1 MRTDISGWTT
11 RLDDAMVAHFTAS
24 GQWKGQTLA
33 GSAAHWAN
41 KAPATPVVIDDVAM
55 LTFAD
60 LHNRGLQ
67 LAAALRSNG
76 VKRGDVISFQLP
88 NWHETLVINL
98 AASLGGFVCNPIVP
112 IYRDAEVGYILKHSR
127 TRVFFIPGHFRSI
140 DYLAMVERLRPDL
153 PELQTVVVLRE
164 DANSGRAGYEA
175 YGELLASQ
183 QAEDRTTLAASFPPV
198 DPNAI
203 KLLLYTSGTTGEP
216 KGVLHSHNTIAAE
229 VEAASAFWGLGASDV
244 VLMPSPVTHIT
255 GYLYALEMPVSVGMK
270 VVLMERWQASDAI
283 DLIERHGCSF
293 TIAATPFLVELCAEA
308 EKRGVLLPSLR
319 CFASGGAPVPP
330 EVVRRASTAL
340 PECLI
345 FRVYGSS
352 EAPTVSLGVRQGDDP
367 DLGATTD
374 GAIANH
380 DARII
385 DQVTGEFAAMGREG
399 EIVTRGPEMM
409 LGYTKP
415 EYTEESFDAHGYFH
429 TGDLGL
435 ISADGYITVTGRK
448 KDLIIR
454 GGENISPKEIED
466 LLHEHPSVQEAAV
479 VAMPH
484 ARLGEAPCAY
494 VVLRLGTSFDIEAM
508 VTFLEQARLAR
519 QKFPV
524 HLFFVDSLPCTASGK
539 VLKHVLRDR
548 ARRVVE
554 EGL

>member
-1 MRTDISGWTT
+1 MRNDISGWKT
-11 RLDDAMVAHFTAS
+11 RLNDDMLARFTAS
-24 GQWKGQTLA
+24 GQWRGKTLS
-33 GSAAHWAN
+33 GSVAYWATH
-41 KAPATPVVIDDVAM
+41 APENCAVVDDLTS
-55 LTFAD
+55 LTFSELYD
-60 LHNRGLQ
+60 KSVR
-67 LAAALRSNG
+67 LAAALGSYG

-88 NWHETLVINL
+88 NWHETLVINV

-127 TRVFFIPGHFRSI
+127 SRVFFIPGHFRSI
-140 DYLAMVERLRPDL
+140 DYLAMVARLRSSL
-153 PELQTVVVLRE
+153 PNLQTVVVLR
-164 DANSGRAGYEA
+164 AQAMAGCVA
-175 YGELLASQ
+175 YDDLCASQ
-183 QAEDRTTLAASFPPV
+183 QDADPTMLAANFPPV

-203 KLLLYTSGTTGEP
+203 KLLLFTSGTTGDP
-216 KGVLHSHNTIAAE
+216 KGVLHSHNTIASE
-229 VEAASAFWGLGASDV
+229 VEAAPTFWGLVSSDV

-255 GYLYALEMPVSVGMK
+255 GYLYALEMPLSVGMK

-283 DLIERHGCSF
+283 DLIERHRCSF

-308 EKRGVLLPSLR
+308 ESRGASLPTLR

-330 EVVRRASTAL
+330 EVVRRASTVL
-340 PECLI
+340 PGCLI

-352 EAPTVSLGVRQGDDP
+352 EAPTVSLGVRQGDAP

-385 DQVTGEFAAMGREG
+385 DQITGDFAAIGEEG
-399 EIVTRGPEMM
+399 EIVTRGPELM

-415 EYTEESFDAHGYFH
+415 EYTEESFDKHGFFH
-429 TGDLGL
+429 TGDLGI

-466 LLHEHPSVQEAAV
+466 FLHEHPSVQEAAV

-494 VVLRLGTSFDIEAM
+494 VVLRQGSNFDMEAM

-519 QKFPV
+519 QKFPDR
-524 HLFFVDSLPCTASGK
+524 LFVVDALPRTASGK
-539 VLKHVLRDR
+539 VLKHVLRDL
-548 ARRVVE
+548 ARRSIE
-554 EGL
+554 KAL

>member
-11 RLDDAMVAHFTAS
+11 RLDDDMVAHFTAS
-24 GQWKGQTLA
+24 GQWKGQTIA
-33 GSAAHWAN
+33 GSAAQWAN
-41 KAPATPVVIDDVAM
+41 KAPATPVVIDDVSM

-60 LHNRGLQ
+60 LYEKGLR
-67 LAAALRSNG
+67 LAAALRSYG
-76 VKRGDVISFQLP
+76 VKPGEVISFQLP

-127 TRVFFIPGHFRSI
+127 TRVFFIPMHFRSI
-140 DYLAMVERLRPDL
+140 DYLAMVERLRSGL

-164 DANSGRAGYEA
+164 DAKEGCVA
-175 YGELLASQ
+175 YGDLVASQ
-183 QAEDRTTLAASFPPV
+183 QAEDLAVLAASFPPV

-203 KLLLYTSGTTGEP
+203 KLLLYTSGTTGDP

-229 VEAASAFWGLGASDV
+229 VEAAPTFWGLGASDV

-255 GYLYALEMPVSVGMK
+255 GYLYALEMPLFVGMK

-308 EKRGVLLPSLR
+308 EKRGALLPSLR

-330 EVVRRASTAL
+330 EVVRRASLAL

-385 DQVTGEFAAMGREG
+385 DQVTGEFATFGEEG

-409 LGYTKP
+409 LGYTKLD
-415 EYTEESFDAHGYFH
+415 YTEESFDSHGYFH

-466 LLHEHPSVQEAAV
+466 LLHEHPNVQEAAV

-494 VVLRLGTSFDIEAM
+494 VVLRPGTSFDIEAM

-519 QKFPV
+519 QKFPDR
-524 HLFFVDSLPCTASGK
+524 LFLVDALPRTASGK

-548 ARRVVE
+548 ARRTLE
-554 EGL
+554 KGI

>member
-153 PELQTVVVLRE
+153 PELQTVVLLRE

-183 QAEDRTTLAASFPPV
+183 QAEDPTTLAASFPPV

-229 VEAASAFWGLGASDV
+229 VEAAA
-244 VLMPSPVTHIT
+244 
-255 GYLYALEMPVSVGMK
+255 
-270 VVLMERWQASDAI
+270 
-283 DLIERHGCSF
+283 
-293 TIAATPFLVELCAEA
+293 
-308 EKRGVLLPSLR
+308 
-319 CFASGGAPVPP
+319 
-330 EVVRRASTAL
+330 
-340 PECLI
+340 
-345 FRVYGSS
+345 
-352 EAPTVSLGVRQGDDP
+352 
-367 DLGATTD
+367 
-374 GAIANH
+374 
-380 DARII
+380 
-385 DQVTGEFAAMGREG
+385 
-399 EIVTRGPEMM
+399 
-409 LGYTKP
+409 
-415 EYTEESFDAHGYFH
+415 
-429 TGDLGL
+429 
-435 ISADGYITVTGRK
+435 
-448 KDLIIR
+448 
-454 GGENISPKEIED
+454 
-466 LLHEHPSVQEAAV
+466 
-479 VAMPH
+479 
-484 ARLGEAPCAY
+484 
-494 VVLRLGTSFDIEAM
+494 
-508 VTFLEQARLAR
+508 
-519 QKFPV
+519 
-524 HLFFVDSLPCTASGK
+524 
-539 VLKHVLRDR
+539 
-548 ARRVVE
+548 
-554 EGL
+554 